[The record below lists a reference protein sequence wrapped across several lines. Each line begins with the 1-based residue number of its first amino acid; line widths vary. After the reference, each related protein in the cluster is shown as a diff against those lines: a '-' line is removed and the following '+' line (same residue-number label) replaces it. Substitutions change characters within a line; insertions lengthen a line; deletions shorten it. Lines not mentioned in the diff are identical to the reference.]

1 MPSRDDHTTWTFGTG
16 SVTLRAGA
24 PRQFTDTAQPD
35 RRFLLDD
42 RTPWHSVEHTW
53 GSGHLLTDAGAGRWN
68 APDSV
73 DTAAGRVRVRHTPI
87 AGITVE
93 VTRWVE
99 DDRYLE
105 RYTFTNTAPT
115 RRTLRGLG
123 IQTPFADLYENA
135 AAALRTA
142 VHAHVFTG
150 GAGSW
155 VLAQPVS
162 GTGRCLGLTLR
173 SGRLAGY
180 SVESRNTSTLSNARG
195 HLVLNVTDHA
205 AHPTAFGG
213 QPLIE
218 LAPGDTHTLEWA
230 LDWYESP
237 EDFERRHPAPLDTTA
252 LATEVGQDLTVP
264 ATDVTALPDHV
275 RVRREGDTTVLTSAV
290 HGPVTVRVGDTTT
303 EVLFHLPVPDLVQR
317 RVAYIVDRQRS
328 PERPGLLRHAFVPVD
343 TTTGLS
349 TLTNGWSDW
358 TDGSERIAMPILLLL
373 ARQRGWISP
382 ETADPLVEGWAE
394 FARAHLLD
402 DTLAPR
408 RGSQAHHV
416 GVRLYDSPWLA
427 SFFLEHHRVH
437 RRPGH
442 LETATAIIERAY
454 ALGAGRHLAIGL
466 SETVM
471 DVANALDEDGQKE
484 RAARLREEIVRSAH
498 HFIGLGDELP
508 EHEVAYEHAIVAP
521 LLNLLIDAWR
531 ITADPALEEEIA
543 ARLPWLLAF
552 SGRQPHIRLHGVA
565 IRHWDGFWFGQD
577 RLFGDVFPHYW
588 SVLTASALYRL
599 PPRLRTPHT
608 RHVARSSL
616 LANLANYRPD
626 GSATCAFVMPSTV
639 DGRQAHKADPLANDQ
654 DWHLVTWLRLARDHG
669 VPLA

>member
-1 MPSRDDHTTWTFGTG
+1 MPSKDDIATWTFGPG
-16 SVTLRAGA
+16 SVQLHSGA
-24 PRQFTDTAQPD
+24 PGQFTDPAQPD

-53 GSGHLLTDAGAGRWN
+53 GSGHLVTDAGAGRWN
-68 APDSV
+68 APDSMESGPDRIRLRHAPITDIVV
-73 DTAAGRVRVRHTPI
+73 DT
-87 AGITVE
+87 
-93 VTRWVE
+93 TRWVE
-99 DDRYLE
+99 NDQYLE
-105 RYTFTNTAPT
+105 RYTFTNTGPT
-115 RRTLRGLG
+115 RRTIRGLG

-150 GAGSW
+150 GSWSW

-162 GTGRCLGLTLR
+162 GTGRCLGLVVR
-173 SGRLAGY
+173 SGRLSGY
-180 SVESRNTSTLSNARG
+180 SIESRNTTTLSNARG

-218 LAPGDTHTLEWA
+218 LAPGRSYTLEWA
-230 LDWYESP
+230 LVWYESA
-237 EDFERRHPAPLDTTA
+237 EDFERRNPAPVEFTS
-252 LATEVGQDLTVP
+252 LATEVGHDLTIP
-264 ATDVTALPDHV
+264 ATGVTALSDHV
-275 RVRREGDTTVLTSAV
+275 RVRRDGDATVLTSAV
-290 HGPVTVRVGDTTT
+290 HEPVTVRIGDAFT
-303 EVLFHLPVPDLVQR
+303 EILFHLPVPELVRR
-317 RVAYIVDRQRS
+317 RVAYILAHQRS

-343 TTTGLS
+343 TSTGLT

-373 ARQRGWISP
+373 ARQQGWIAP
-382 ETADPLVEGWAE
+382 RTADPLVEGWAA
-394 FARAHLLD
+394 FARGHLLD

-416 GVRLYDSPWLA
+416 GTRLYDAPWLA
-427 SFFLEHHRVH
+427 TFFLEHHRVH
-437 RRPGH
+437 RRPEQ
-442 LETATAIIERAY
+442 LDTAARILERAY
-454 ALGAGRHLAIGL
+454 DLGAGRHLAIGL
-466 SETVM
+466 SETV
-471 DVANALDEDGQKE
+471 AEAAGALDRDGQKE
-484 RAARLREEIVRSAH
+484 RATRLREETVRSAH
-498 HFIGLGDELP
+498 YFIGLGDQLP
-508 EHEVAYEHAIVAP
+508 EHEVAYEHAIIAP

-531 ITADPALEEEIA
+531 ITADPLLEKEIA
-543 ARLPWLLAF
+543 ERLPWLLAF
-552 SGRQPHIRLHGVA
+552 SGRQPHIRLHGVS
-565 IRHWDGFWFGQD
+565 IRHWDGYWFGQD

-608 RHVARSSL
+608 QHVARSSL

-639 DGRQAHKADPLANDQ
+639 DGRQAHKDDPLANDQ
-654 DWHLVTWLRLARDHG
+654 DWHLVTWLRLARNDN
-669 VPLA
+669 VPLS